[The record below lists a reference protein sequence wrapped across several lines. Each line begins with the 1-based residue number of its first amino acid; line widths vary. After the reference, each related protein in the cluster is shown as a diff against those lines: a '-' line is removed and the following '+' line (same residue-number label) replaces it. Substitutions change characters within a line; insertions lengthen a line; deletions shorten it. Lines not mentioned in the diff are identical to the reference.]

1 MAGEDDRTP
10 RDATALEA
18 AKTVLW
24 AFFGVRRR
32 ADHAAVRLKP
42 AHIVVAG
49 VLGAALFVFVIVT
62 VVRLV
67 TR

>member
-1 MAGEDDRTP
+1 MTGDDDRRP
-10 RDATALEA
+10 RDATPLEA
-18 AKTVLW
+18 AKAVFW

-32 ADHAAVRLKP
+32 ADHASYRLTP
-42 AHIVVAG
+42 VQIVIAG
-49 VLGAALFVFVIVT
+49 LIGAALFVFTIVT